1 MKNLNIGTI
10 IEYSNGN
17 DIWFESVIYK
27 ISDSFIWFKGSVFN
41 RIAKKTFENYP
52 SLYRIK

>member
-1 MKNLNIGTI
+1 MGNLNIGTI
-10 IEYSNGN
+10 IEYKTADGT
-17 DIWFESVIYK
+17 WAESIIYK
-27 ISDSFIWFKGSVFN
+27 ISNSFVWFKGSGYN

>member
-10 IEYSNGN
+10 IEYKTANG
-17 DIWFESVIYK
+17 IWVESIIYK
-27 ISDSFIWFKGSVFN
+27 ISNSFVWFKGSGYD

>member
-17 DIWFESVIYK
+17 GIWFESVIYK
-27 ISDSFIWFKGSVFN
+27 ISDSFIWFKGSGFN
-41 RIAKKTFENYP
+41 RIAKKTFQNYP